1 MSALDG
7 ETIVCGQHTGDPV
20 QLVIYGDEFYARY
33 ESTDGYTVV
42 YDTHAG
48 CYCYATLVE
57 GHFVSSGATVGK
69 PVPPGIRKHLKES
82 AEVRNEKFTRRYREL
97 RPSEGPTLSYVAR
110 TLGPDDGLLS
120 GRKLSH
126 GEVRG
131 LTVLVNFDDITS
143 NITADDVDAMLSGDN
158 YQENGNFSSVRNYFT
173 LVSHGNLT
181 YTNRVVGPVTL
192 KRRRSH
198 YITTLLVKE
207 ALDIVVND
215 LGIDLSEFD
224 SRGEGI
230 VDAVNF
236 LYAGQSQ
243 YSGNLWPHNSVEILN
258 YGGVSTHFYL
268 LTSLG
273 RETVDL
279 SIGTFCHENGH
290 LLCRFPDMYD
300 YGEEDGDF
308 EDSQGI
314 GRYCLMGSGN
324 HLNNGRTPSPVCAY
338 LRNLAG
344 WTDNEVILDSPGN
357 YEARHGDYGTVMRY
371 ETGKPNEYF
380 IIENRARLGL
390 DAHLPA
396 SGLAIYHCDTLGSNE
411 WQQGTRNRH
420 YQCALLQADGHLDLE
435 NNRNRGDEGDLFGQV
450 DGVALSDTTVPS
462 SREWD
467 RTDSGLVVSDIAP
480 AGDVIQFAVGEPVEQ
495 PTVFADTSPHLL
507 IPDDDEN
514 GIRSRIDIDR
524 AGRITDIEVG
534 VDIIHT
540 WIGDLRVTLEAP
552 TGEKVILH
560 DRAGRHHDD
569 IKQTYNVE
577 NTANLAEL
585 TGKPLDGQWNLHIVD
600 LEGQDIGRL
609 NWWSLKIAYSQEERV
624 IEGTAEPDMAIPDWD
639 AEGITSA
646 IHLHAAGTAK
656 DISVD
661 VDIEHT
667 YIGDLRVDLVAPS
680 GVSAR
685 LHTGTGGTQNN
696 LKRSYDLVSAPALE
710 NLLGHTVDGD
720 WKLSV
725 RDLARIDEGRLRKW
739 AVRIV
744 S

>member
-7 ETIVCGQHTGDPV
+7 ETIVCGQHKGKPV

-110 TLGPDDGLLS
+110 TLGPDDGLLG

-126 GEVRG
+126 GEVSG

-143 NITADDVDAMLSGDN
+143 NITADDVDAMLNGDN
-158 YQENGNFSSVRNYFT
+158 YQENGNFSSVRNYFA
-173 LVSHGNLT
+173 LVSHGHLT

-192 KRRRSH
+192 KKRRSH

-215 LGIDLSEFD
+215 LEIDLSEFD

-230 VDAVNF
+230 VNALNF
-236 LYAGQSQ
+236 LYAGQTQ
-243 YSGNLWPHNSVEILN
+243 YSGDLWPHNSVEILN
-258 YGGVSTHFYL
+258 YGGVRTHFYL

-300 YGEEDGDF
+300 YGERNGDF

-314 GRYCLMGSGN
+314 GRYCLMGSGDQ
-324 HLNNGRTPSPVCAY
+324 LNNGRTPSPVCAY

-344 WTDNEVILDSPGN
+344 WTDTEIILDSPGN
-357 YEARHGDYGTVMRY
+357 YEARHGDYGTVMKY
-371 ETGKPNEYF
+371 ETDKPNEYF
-380 IIENRARLGL
+380 LIENRTRLGL

-435 NNRNRGDEGDLFGQV
+435 NNLNRGDEGDLFGQV
-450 DGVALSDTTVPS
+450 DGVALADTTLPS

-467 RTDSGLVVSDIAP
+467 DTDSGLVVSDISP

-495 PTVFADTSPHLL
+495 PTVFAETSPHLL

-524 AGRITDIEVG
+524 AGRITGIEVG

-560 DRAGRHHDD
+560 NRAGRHQDD
-569 IKQTYNVE
+569 IKETYNVE

-609 NWWSLKIAYSQEERV
+609 NRWSLEIAYSQEERV

-646 IHLHAAGTAK
+646 IHLDAAGTAK

-661 VDIEHT
+661 IDIEHT

-725 RDLARIDEGRLRKW
+725 RDLAPIDEGSLRKW
-739 AVRIV
+739 SVRIV